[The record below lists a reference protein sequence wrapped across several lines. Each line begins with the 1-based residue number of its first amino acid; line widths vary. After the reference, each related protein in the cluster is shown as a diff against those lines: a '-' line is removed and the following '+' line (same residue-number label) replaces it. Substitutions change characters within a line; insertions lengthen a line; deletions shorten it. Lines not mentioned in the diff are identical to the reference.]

1 MIRVNSTE
9 FDETEIVKEMQYH
22 TAETHTEAKNKASE
36 ALIISELLK
45 QRAAALKLDV
55 SNIKVGIFEKK
66 GVENADEKSDEQDN
80 EEGFLEALLALE
92 VDYPEASEEDTRNY
106 FNANPKKFMTTP
118 LIEAKH
124 ILLEAAPDDASAR
137 SEAIELAEQLIK
149 RLEDDPTLFANLATL
164 HSKCPSAKTGG
175 QLGQL
180 GKGQTV
186 PEFERQLFNCPV
198 GLASAPV
205 ESRYGVHVVYL
216 DRRVEGKVLPYE
228 MVKERIAD
236 YLNEKVRRKAIAQ
249 YIHTLIS
256 DAEIDGFDFS
266 ISDSPLMQ

>member
-1 MIRVNSTE
+1 MIRVNNIE
-9 FDETEIVKEMQYH
+9 FDETAVVKEMQYH
-22 TAETHTEAKNKASE
+22 TAKTHTEAKNKASE

-45 QRAAALKLDV
+45 QRASVLKLDV
-55 SNIKVGIFEKK
+55 IDGKASLN
-66 GVENADEKSDEQDN
+66 DEKGN
-80 EEGFLEALLALE
+80 EAFLEALLALE
-92 VDYPEASEEDTRNY
+92 VDFPKASDEDSRNY
-106 FNANPKKFMTTP
+106 FKANPKKFMTTP

-124 ILLEAAPDDASAR
+124 ILLEAAPDDANAR

-149 RLEDDPTLFANLATL
+149 RLEDDPKSFSELATL

-186 PEFERQLFNCPV
+186 PEFERQLFNCAL
-198 GLASAPV
+198 GLASAPL

-216 DRRVEGKVLPYE
+216 DRRVEGKVLPFE
-228 MVKERIAD
+228 MVKDRIAD

-256 DAEIDGFDFS
+256 DAEIEGFDFTV
-266 ISDSPLMQ
+266 SDSPLMQ

>member
-9 FDETEIVKEMQYH
+9 FDETAIVKEMQYH

-45 QRAAALKLDV
+45 QRASVLKLEGTDV
-55 SNIKVGIFEKK
+55 KIVMSDGK
-66 GVENADEKSDEQDN
+66 ENEDA
-80 EEGFLEALLALE
+80 FLDTLLALE
-92 VDYPEASEEDTRNY
+92 VDFPKASEEDSRNY
-106 FNANPKKFMTTP
+106 FRANPKKFMTTP

-124 ILLEAAPDDASAR
+124 ILLEAAPDDANAR

-149 RLEDDPTLFANLATL
+149 RLDDDPALFSDLATL

-186 PEFERQLFNCPV
+186 PEFERQLFNCSL
-198 GLASAPV
+198 GLASASV
-205 ESRYGVHVVYL
+205 ESRYGVHIVYL

-228 MVKERIAD
+228 MVKERISD

-249 YIHTLIS
+249 YIHTLVS
-256 DAEIDGFDFS
+256 DADIEGFDFAV
-266 ISDSPLMQ
+266 SDSPLMQ

>member
-1 MIRVNSTE
+1 MIRVNNTE
-9 FDETEIVKEMQYH
+9 FDETAIIKEMQYH

-36 ALIISELLK
+36 ALIIGELLK
-45 QRAAALKLDV
+45 QRALDLALDDQSV
-55 SNIKVGIFEKK
+55 RAESG
-66 GVENADEKSDEQDN
+66 DEK

-92 VDYPEASEEDTRNY
+92 VEFPEANEHDCRQY

-118 LIEAKH
+118 LVEAKH
-124 ILLEAAPDDASAR
+124 ILLEAAPDDANAR

-149 RLEDDPTLFANLATL
+149 RLTDDPNAFSSLATL

-186 PEFERQLFNCPV
+186 PEFERQLFNCAA
-198 GLASAPV
+198 GLASAPL
-205 ESRYGVHVVYL
+205 ESRYGVHIVYI
-216 DRRVEGKVLPYE
+216 DRLVEGKVLPYE
-228 MVKERIAD
+228 MVKERIGD

-249 YIHTLIS
+249 YVHTLIS
-256 DAEIDGFDFS
+256 EADIDGFDFAV
-266 ISDSPLMQ
+266 SDSPLMQ

>member
-1 MIRVNSTE
+1 MIRVNNIE
-9 FDETEIVKEMQYH
+9 FDETAVVKEMQYH
-22 TAETHTEAKNKASE
+22 TAKTHTEAKNKASE

-45 QRAAALKLDV
+45 QRASVLKLD
-55 SNIKVGIFEKK
+55 
-66 GVENADEKSDEQDN
+66 GVDVQASISDEKGN
-80 EEGFLEALLALE
+80 EAFLEALLALE
-92 VDYPEASEEDTRNY
+92 VDFPKASDEDSRNY

-124 ILLEAAPDDASAR
+124 ILLEAAPEDANTR

-149 RLEDDPTLFANLATL
+149 RLEDDPKLFSELATL

-186 PEFERQLFNCPV
+186 PEFERQLFNCAL
-198 GLASAPV
+198 GLASAPL

-216 DRRVEGKVLPYE
+216 DRRVEGKVLPFE

-256 DAEIDGFDFS
+256 DAEIEGFDFAV
-266 ISDSPLMQ
+266 SDSPLMQ

>member
-1 MIRVNSTE
+1 MIRVNNTE
-9 FDETEIVKEMQYH
+9 FDETAIVSEMQYH
-22 TAETHTEAKNKASE
+22 TADTHTESKNKACES
-36 ALIISELLK
+36 LIISELLK
-45 QRAAALKLDV
+45 QRSAELK
-55 SNIKVGIFEKK
+55 I
-66 GVENADEKSDEQDN
+66 ENSKENDEA
-80 EEGFLEALLALE
+80 FLETLLELE
-92 VDYPEASEEDTRNY
+92 VDFPKASDDDCRNY
-106 FNANPKKFMTTP
+106 FAANPKKFMTTP

-124 ILLEAAPDDASAR
+124 ILLEADPSDASAR

-149 RLEDDPTLFANLATL
+149 RLQDDPHLFSDLATL

-186 PEFERQLFNCPV
+186 PEFERQIFNCEL
-198 GLASAPV
+198 GLAKSPI
-205 ESRYGVHVVYL
+205 ESRYGVHVVL
-216 DRRVEGKVLPYE
+216 IDRRVEGKALPYE

-256 DAEIDGFDFS
+256 SAKIEGFDFS
-266 ISDSPLMQ
+266 VSDSPLMQ

>member
-9 FDETEIVKEMQYH
+9 FDETDVIKEMQYH
-22 TAETHTEAKNKASE
+22 AADTHTEAKNKASE
-36 ALIISELLK
+36 ALIITELLK
-45 QRAAALKLDV
+45 QRASVLALD
-55 SNIKVGIFEKK
+55 SASDNASSEK
-66 GVENADEKSDEQDN
+66 ESED
-80 EEGFLEALLALE
+80 FLETLLALE
-92 VDYPEASEEDTRNY
+92 VDYPKANDDDCRQY
-106 FNANPKKFMTTP
+106 FEANPKKFMTTP

-149 RLEDDPTLFANLATL
+149 RIEEEPKVFSELATL

-198 GLASAPV
+198 GLAGAPV
-205 ESRYGVHVVYL
+205 ESRYGIHIVYL
-216 DRRVEGKVLPYE
+216 ERRVEGKVLPFD

-256 DAEIDGFDFS
+256 DADIEGFDFS
-266 ISDSPLMQ
+266 VSDSPLMQ

>member
-1 MIRVNSTE
+1 MIRVNNTE
-9 FDETEIVKEMQYH
+9 FDETAIVKEMQYH

-45 QRAAALKLDV
+45 QRAAVLKLDGAGTGADV
-55 SNIKVGIFEKK
+55 KV
-66 GVENADEKSDEQDN
+66 VLSDGQEG
-80 EEGFLEALLALE
+80 EEAFLEKLLALE
-92 VDYPEASEEDTRNY
+92 VDYPKANEDDCRNY
-106 FNANPKKFMTTP
+106 FKANPKKFMTTP

-124 ILLEAAPDDASAR
+124 ILLDAAPDDATAR

-149 RLEDDPTLFANLATL
+149 RLADDSSLFSDLATL

-186 PEFERQLFNCPV
+186 PEFERQLFNCAL
-198 GLASAPV
+198 GLASAPL
-205 ESRYGVHVVYL
+205 ESRYGVHIVYI
-216 DRRVEGKVLPYE
+216 DRLVEGKVLPYE

-256 DAEIDGFDFS
+256 DAEIEGFDFS
-266 ISDSPLMQ
+266 VSDSPLMQ

>member
-22 TAETHTEAKNKASE
+22 TAETHTEAKNKATE

-45 QRAAALKLDV
+45 QRASVLELGGVDV
-55 SNIKVGIFEKK
+55 KAGI
-66 GVENADEKSDEQDN
+66 NDEKDSEA
-80 EEGFLEALLALE
+80 FLEALLALE
-92 VDYPEASEEDTRNY
+92 VEYPKASDDDSRNY
-106 FNANPKKFMTTP
+106 YNANPKKFMTTP

-124 ILLEAAPDDASAR
+124 ILLEAAPEDATAR

-149 RLEDDPTLFANLATL
+149 RLEVDPKLFSELATL
-164 HSKCPSAKTGG
+164 HSKCPSAKTAG

-205 ESRYGVHVVYL
+205 ESRYGVHVVHI
-216 DRRVEGKVLPYE
+216 DRRVEGKVLPFE

-256 DAEIDGFDFS
+256 DADIEGFDFTV
-266 ISDSPLMQ
+266 SDSPLMQ

>member
-9 FDETEIVKEMQYH
+9 FDETAIVKEMQYH
-22 TAETHTEAKNKASE
+22 TAKTHTEAKNKASE

-45 QRAAALKLDV
+45 QRAAKLELVGADV
-55 SNIKVGIFEKK
+55 KIGLREEK
-66 GVENADEKSDEQDN
+66 ADEKVE

-92 VDYPEASEEDTRNY
+92 VDYPEANEADSRNY

-124 ILLEAAPDDASAR
+124 ILFNAAPDDANAR

-149 RLEDDPTLFANLATL
+149 RLTDDPSSFSDLAIL

-186 PEFERQLFNCPV
+186 PEFERQLFNCPL
-198 GLASAPV
+198 GLASAPI
-205 ESRYGVHVVYL
+205 ESRYGIHIVYI
-216 DRRVEGKVLPYE
+216 DRLVEGKVLPYE

-236 YLNEKVRRKAIAQ
+236 YMNEKVRRKAIAQ
-249 YIHTLIS
+249 YIHRLIS
-256 DAEIDGFDFS
+256 DAEIEGFDFS
-266 ISDSPLMQ
+266 VSDSQLMQ

>member
-9 FDETEIVKEMQYH
+9 FDETAIVKEMQYH
-22 TAETHTEAKNKASE
+22 TAKTHTEAKNKASE

-45 QRAAALKLDV
+45 QRASVLELD
-55 SNIKVGIFEKK
+55 G
-66 GVENADEKSDEQDN
+66 ADVKIGMSDGNGN
-80 EEGFLEALLALE
+80 EEAFLDTLLALE
-92 VDYPEASEEDTRNY
+92 VEFPKASEEDRRNY

-124 ILLEAAPDDASAR
+124 ILLEAAPDDANSR

-149 RLEDDPTLFANLATL
+149 RLEDAPSLFSDLATL

-186 PEFERQLFNCPV
+186 PEFERQLFNCSL

-228 MVKERIAD
+228 MVKERISD

-249 YIHTLIS
+249 YIHTLVM
-256 DAEIDGFDFS
+256 DADIEGFDFAV
-266 ISDSPLMQ
+266 SDSPLMQ

>member
-1 MIRVNSTE
+1 MIRVNNTE
-9 FDETEIVKEMQYH
+9 FDETAIVKEMQYH

-36 ALIISELLK
+36 ALVISELLR
-45 QRAAALKLDV
+45 QRAKTLNIESATGGSSDVEKDGDEAFLDALL
-55 SNIKVGIFEKK
+55 ELE
-66 GVENADEKSDEQDN
+66 VEYPKAN
-80 EEGFLEALLALE
+80 EE
-92 VDYPEASEEDTRNY
+92 DCINY
-106 FNANPKKFMTTP
+106 FEANPKKFMTTP

-124 ILLEAAPDDASAR
+124 ILLDAAPEDANAR
-137 SEAIELAEQLIK
+137 SEAVELAEQLIT
-149 RLEDDPTLFANLATL
+149 RLEKDPKSFSNLATL

-186 PEFERQLFNCPV
+186 PEFERQLFNCQL
-198 GLASAPV
+198 GLASAPL
-205 ESRYGVHVVYL
+205 ESRYGVHVIYI

-228 MVKERIAD
+228 MVKERITD

-256 DAEIDGFDFS
+256 DAEIEGFDFS
-266 ISDSPLMQ
+266 VSDSPLMQ

>member
-1 MIRVNSTE
+1 MIRVNNIE
-9 FDETEIVKEMQYH
+9 FDETAVVKEMQYH
-22 TAETHTEAKNKASE
+22 TAKTHTEAKNKASE

-45 QRAAALKLDV
+45 QRASVLKLDV
-55 SNIKVGIFEKK
+55 IDGKASLN
-66 GVENADEKSDEQDN
+66 DEKGN
-80 EEGFLEALLALE
+80 EAFLEALLALE
-92 VDYPEASEEDTRNY
+92 VDFPKASDEDSRNY
-106 FNANPKKFMTTP
+106 FKANPKKFMTTP

-124 ILLEAAPDDASAR
+124 ILLEAAPDDANAR

-149 RLEDDPTLFANLATL
+149 RLEDDPKSFSELATL

-186 PEFERQLFNCPV
+186 PEFERQLFNCQL
-198 GLASAPV
+198 GLANAPL

-216 DRRVEGKVLPYE
+216 DRRVEGKVLPFE

-256 DAEIDGFDFS
+256 DAEIEGFDFTV
-266 ISDSPLMQ
+266 SDSPLMQ

>member
-1 MIRVNSTE
+1 MIRVNNTE
-9 FDETEIVKEMQYH
+9 FDETAIVKEMQYH
-22 TAETHTEAKNKASE
+22 TAKTHTEAKNKASE

-45 QRAAALKLDV
+45 QRASVLELD
-55 SNIKVGIFEKK
+55 G
-66 GVENADEKSDEQDN
+66 ADVKIGTGNEN
-80 EEGFLEALLALE
+80 EEVFLESLLALE
-92 VDYPEASEEDTRNY
+92 VDFPKASEEDSRCY

-124 ILLEAAPDDASAR
+124 ILLDAAPDDANAR

-149 RLEDDPTLFANLATL
+149 RLKDEPKSFSELAIL

-186 PEFERQLFNCPV
+186 PEFERQLFNCSL
-198 GLASAPV
+198 GLASSPL
-205 ESRYGVHVVYL
+205 ESRYGVHIVYL

-228 MVKERIAD
+228 MVKERISD

-249 YIHTLIS
+249 YIHTLVS
-256 DAEIDGFDFS
+256 DADIEGFDFTV
-266 ISDSPLMQ
+266 SDSPLMQ

>member
-1 MIRVNSTE
+1 MIRVNNTE
-9 FDETEIVKEMQYH
+9 FDETAIVKEMQYH

-36 ALIISELLK
+36 ALIISELLR
-45 QRAAALKLDV
+45 QRAKTLNIESAKGGESDV
-55 SNIKVGIFEKK
+55 EKD
-66 GVENADEKSDEQDN
+66 GDEA
-80 EEGFLEALLALE
+80 FLEALLEIE
-92 VDYPEASEEDTRNY
+92 VEFPKASEEDSKSY
-106 FNANPKKFMTTP
+106 FEANPKKFMTTP

-124 ILLEAAPDDASAR
+124 ILLDAAPDDAQAR
-137 SEAIELAEQLIK
+137 SEATELAEQLIK
-149 RLEDDPTLFANLATL
+149 RIEKEPKSFSDLASL

-186 PEFERQLFNCPV
+186 PEFERQLFNCSL
-198 GLASAPV
+198 GLASAPL
-205 ESRYGVHVVYL
+205 ESRYGVHVVYI
-216 DRRVEGKVLPYE
+216 DRRVDGKELPYE

-256 DAEIDGFDFS
+256 DAEIEGFDFS
-266 ISDSPLMQ
+266 VSDSPLMQ